1 MEKFKYFFNKLVR
14 NYIFKIIFTLILGI
28 GLLML
33 LRYVA
38 FKEKA
43 EIFAWCN
50 SLFITFGVLFGIG
63 VLSLLSSFG
72 AFDLIGYS
80 FANIFSVIINKDEK
94 KYVDAIDYRDK
105 RVEKNRKTRWSF
117 FVYLGISLL
126 FLIAE
131 LAIYIYIRYTYN
143 Y

>member
-43 EIFAWCN
+43 EIFAWCD

-63 VLSLLSSFG
+63 ILSLLSSFG

-80 FANIFSVIINKDEK
+80 FANTFSVIINKDKK
-94 KYVDAIDYRDK
+94 KYIDAIDYRDK
-105 RVEKNRKTRWSF
+105 KS
-117 FVYLGISLL
+117 
-126 FLIAE
+126 
-131 LAIYIYIRYTYN
+131 
-143 Y
+143 

>member
-43 EIFAWCN
+43 EIN
-50 SLFITFGVLFGIG
+50 
-63 VLSLLSSFG
+63 
-72 AFDLIGYS
+72 
-80 FANIFSVIINKDEK
+80 
-94 KYVDAIDYRDK
+94 
-105 RVEKNRKTRWSF
+105 NRRCD
-117 FVYLGISLL
+117 
-126 FLIAE
+126 
-131 LAIYIYIRYTYN
+131 
-143 Y
+143 

>member
-43 EIFAWCN
+43 EIFAWCD
-50 SLFITFGVLFGIG
+50 SLFITFAALFGIG
-63 VLSLLSSFG
+63 ILSLLSSFG

-80 FANIFSVIINKDEK
+80 FANIFIVIIKNYKNK
-94 KYVDAIDYRDK
+94 
-105 RVEKNRKTRWSF
+105 
-117 FVYLGISLL
+117 
-126 FLIAE
+126 
-131 LAIYIYIRYTYN
+131 
-143 Y
+143 

>member
-43 EIFAWCN
+43 EIFAWCD

-63 VLSLLSSFG
+63 ILSLLSSFG

-80 FANIFSVIINKDEK
+80 FANIFSVIINKDKK

-105 RVEKNRKTRWSF
+105 RVEKNMKTR
-117 FVYLGISLL
+117 
-126 FLIAE
+126 
-131 LAIYIYIRYTYN
+131 
-143 Y
+143 